1 MGQPMIFAQCIMTT
15 QTKPRQ
21 NQMARDFDEEIRK
34 LRQEVK
40 DIDSAIWYFERLET
54 QLAVKGKQPGKTRS
68 PKPGT
73 LLQMKRKAG
82 TD

>member
-1 MGQPMIFAQCIMTT
+1 MVLYGLTHDLNDANDTGA
-15 QTKPRQ
+15 

-34 LRQEVK
+34 LRLDIR
-40 DIDSAIWYFERLET
+40 DIDNAIWYFERLET
-54 QLAVKGKQPGKTRS
+54 ELAVKAKRPGKTGGRKS
-68 PKPGT
+68 GT